1 MKIKKALILIAGL
14 CYGTLASNAA
24 TVSLAN
30 VQGGPGVDM
39 LWGDINGQPMNS
51 GIVAVGYFTAG
62 VTEEDI
68 STIEGLFANLAN
80 FTTLQSAVPGSSV
93 NFPSAGY
100 LLEDPF
106 TFSPTGL
113 IGRNLYTIATDAA
126 SLAFADE
133 TSSFSMFRVATIA
146 EDVPLPNDYIA
157 NPAGGTIII
166 GSVGTWEGET
176 AFGSGVYDTLNLVP
190 EPSAALLGAIGALG
204 LLRRRRI

>member
-1 MKIKKALILIAGL
+1 MKIKKTLILIAAL

-39 LWGDINGQPMNS
+39 LWADLNGQPMNS
-51 GIVAVGYFTAG
+51 GIVAVGYFTAT
-62 VTEEDI
+62 VTEENI
-68 STIEGLFANLAN
+68 STVEGLFANLAN
-80 FTTLQSAVPGSSV
+80 FTIVQSAVPGSST
-93 NFPSAGY
+93 NFPTAGY
-100 LLEDPF
+100 LLEDPT

-113 IGRNLYTIATDAA
+113 VGRNLYTIATNAA
-126 SLAFADE
+126 SLALADE
-133 TSSFSMFRVATIA
+133 TSAFSMFRVATIA
-146 EDVPLPNDYIA
+146 EDVPLPNDYTA

-176 AFGSGVYDTLNLVP
+176 EFGPGVYDTLNLVP

-204 LLRRRRI
+204 LLRRRRA